1 MKFGSPRPGPSAGFR
16 TPARNRLWYHA
27 IVVTIGMV
35 VGGMFQ
41 SIARQFLPAGPAKEF
56 LTAGF
61 APYLEP
67 QTIPLILLKFTVG
80 PVAIDV
86 SVISLLGVLLA
97 YLIARSL
104 F

>member
-1 MKFGSPRPGPSAGFR
+1 MKINSSRAVGFG

-41 SIARQFLPAGPAKEF
+41 SIARQFLPPGAAKEF
-56 LTAGF
+56 LTAGL
-61 APYLEP
+61 APYMDA
-67 QTIPLILLKFTVG
+67 QTIPLILVKFTVG